1 MAEYSRQELPMAAGD
16 CRVIHVF
23 PTMLGVQ
30 ERVVT
35 HGEEAQGPHST
46 PLGDSVNLLLGQQSG
61 FTKYPSFL
69 CMGDGKDKANHY
81 TKDWPAR
88 EEVVLSRARNII
100 NNILVDRD
108 RIVLPLLH
116 IKLDLLQQFTKALDK
131 DGGCLTYLCRAVPG
145 LTTEKLKSVSSSV
158 ILILKTQNGKHHDP
172 DDIELSVVRY
182 KPDGIDALAR
192 TTKFSKK
199 DLQLIYRGFKAEC
212 PNGFVSE
219 ETFKGIYSQ
228 FFPQG
233 DATAYAH
240 YVFNA
245 FDVEQQGSISFEEF
259 VTILSELSRGS
270 VTEKLRW
277 AFNLYDIN
285 GDGYI
290 TKEEM
295 LDIVTAIYSL
305 VGRNAIPAVE
315 ENTTQE
321 HVDRIFEKLDIN
333 GDGMV
338 TLDEFMEI
346 CTQDETIANSLTIL
360 DTNF

>member
-1 MAEYSRQELPMAAGD
+1 MTSYDGPSAVYISEDEYNESDEYYDVTPEHRQRMTSRDL
-16 CRVIHVF
+16 
-23 PTMLGVQ
+23 T
-30 ERVVT
+30 
-35 HGEEAQGPHST
+35 
-46 PLGDSVNLLLGQQSG
+46 DSPASSHQSRSSL
-61 FTKYPSFL
+61 KS
-69 CMGDGKDKANHY
+69 
-81 TKDWPAR
+81 
-88 EEVVLSRARNII
+88 
-100 NNILVDRD
+100 RD
-108 RIVLPLLH
+108 RPQGWS
-116 IKLDLLQQFTKALDK
+116 LQSLYTRLMKTFH
-131 DGGCLTYLCRAVPG
+131 RAWKEVRFSG
-145 LTTEKLKSVSSSV
+145 LED
-158 ILILKTQNGKHHDP
+158 HDP
-172 DDIELSVVRY
+172 DDIELNVVRY

-212 PNGFVSE
+212 PSGFVSE